1 MHIILKLLSSISGVK
16 ETFLNIKIGL
26 VGYSLSTKFVVI

>member
-16 ETFLNIKIGL
+16 EKFADIKIGI
-26 VGYSLSTKFVVI
+26 VGYSL